1 MKKSFLL
8 NQPLSAVIAGLGHTD
23 MLVVADAGLPIP
35 AQTQRIDLAV
45 SCGVPSFLDT
55 LKAVL
60 SEMQV
65 QQAIIA
71 DEMPAASPE
80 AYAALRATLGDIPVS
95 TMPHEQFKQTTRA
108 AVAVARTGEC
118 TPYCNVILVSGV
130 VF

>member
-1 MKKSFLL
+1 MKKTFLL

-35 AQTQRIDLAV
+35 AQPQRIDLAV
-45 SCGVPSFLDT
+45 SCGVPGFFET

-65 QQAIIA
+65 QHAIIA
-71 DEMPAASPE
+71 DEMHHASPA
-80 AYAALRATLGDIPVS
+80 AYAALRAALADIPVS
-95 TMPHEQFKQTTRA
+95 TLPHEQFKQTTRA
-108 AVAVARTGEC
+108 ATAVVRTGEC